1 MNNNNEINLVD
12 EDCYE
17 LHRLFNNLPRLR
29 IADIK
34 EIPFDNGIYIVF
46 ENGEYYQEMDRIV
59 RVGTHRADK
68 RLKKRLRDHLARKN
82 KDGSIFRKNIGKA
95 ILAKQNDPY
104 LDIWAT
110 NTSNR
115 SETIKKLGDKFDIQR
130 QKEIEDQ
137 VTKYMLDNLSFICFE
152 VKTEEERLRLE
163 EGLIATLN
171 CCKNFN
177 KSIDWLGNY
186 SPVEKIKESG
196 LWLIQGLNKQ
206 PLTYQEVNYIK
217 TLVNKV

>member
-104 LDIWAT
+104 LDIWAA

-115 SETIKKLGDKFDIQR
+115 SEAIKKLGDKFDIQR